1 MQDQVSGFCARN
13 QLKIM
18 RKPPGPRGLDVL
30 GFFGKRTASST
41 LSFLQ
46 NTART
51 FGPLS
56 YFRLLHQHT
65 YFVNDPDLIKEILV
79 VQQHRF
85 GRDVGATVL
94 RELVGDGVLTFD
106 EPRHRERRRIL
117 QPAFH
122 RDQVGS
128 YVDIIA
134 TESNRALRAW
144 EEQSQID
151 IGEEMRHLTLSIIGS
166 SLFGPEFRDSAAP
179 ISAVFGRVMKRAG
192 LIAPFATFLKPLT
205 RLYRRIAPTGP
216 SLFFQSER
224 KQLDAVLQP
233 LIERKRRSDSKDVLS
248 LLLGQT
254 EGELKDEDIRNEM
267 AAFVLAGHET
277 TATALTWT
285 CDLLAGEPNLQAS
298 LAEEAESVLGNRPA
312 IPEDLPRLRRASHVF
327 NETLRLYPPAP
338 LFGRRVEEPVK
349 LGDYDLPVGATVLL
363 SPYVTQRDPLYFDA
377 PDDFRPERWEGDNSD
392 LPKFAFFP
400 FGGGAKM
407 CIGEPLA
414 RTEGVLILAE
424 LMRRYEFTS
433 VSGKRA
439 EPTARVTLRPA
450 TPVLLKAKLRQP
462 ARELTLKGPDR

>member
-1 MQDQVSGFCARN
+1 
-13 QLKIM
+13 
-18 RKPPGPRGLDVL
+18 LDVL

-41 LSFLQ
+41 LGFLQ

-56 YFRLLHQHT
+56 YFRVLHQHT
-65 YFVNDPDLIKEILV
+65 YFVNDPELVKEILI

-94 RELVGDGVLTFD
+94 RELVGDGVLTLE

-128 YVDIIA
+128 YVEIIA
-134 TESNRALRAW
+134 RESQRALPGW
-144 EEQSQID
+144 QEKGQFD
-151 IGEEMRHLTLSIIGS
+151 MGEEMRRLTLSIIGS
-166 SLFGPEFRDSAAP
+166 SLFGPDFRESAGQ
-179 ISAVFGRVMKRAG
+179 ISAVLGRVMKGAG
-192 LIAPFATFLKPLT
+192 RIAPFVTFLKPLA
-205 RLYRRIAPTGP
+205 RSYRRIAPKGP
-216 SLFFQSER
+216 SLFFESER
-224 KQLDAVLQP
+224 KELDAVLQP
-233 LIERKRRSDSKDVLS
+233 LIERKRRSNSKDVLS
-248 LLLGQT
+248 LLLGQA
-254 EGELKDEDIRNEM
+254 EGELCEEDIRNEM
-267 AAFVLAGHET
+267 VAFVLAGHET
-277 TATALTWT
+277 TATALTWA
-285 CDLLAGEPNLQAS
+285 CDILAGEPDVQAW
-298 LAEEAESVLGNRPA
+298 LAEEAQSVLGDRAA
-312 IPEDLPRLRRASHVF
+312 IPEDLPRLRRASLAF

-338 LFGRRVEEPVK
+338 LFGRRVLEPVK
-349 LGDYDLPVGATVLL
+349 LGGYELPVGSTVLL
-363 SPYVTQRDPLYFDA
+363 SPYVTQRDPLHFEA
-377 PDDFRPERWEGDNSD
+377 PDAFRPERWDRENSA

-433 VSGKRA
+433 VSGKRT

-450 TPVLLKAKLRQP
+450 TPVLLKAKLRQG
-462 ARELTLKGPDR
+462 ARELIA

>member
-1 MQDQVSGFCARN
+1 
-13 QLKIM
+13 
-18 RKPPGPRGLDVL
+18 LDVL
-30 GFFGKRTASST
+30 GFFGVRTASST

-46 NTART
+46 NTARK

-56 YFRLLHQHT
+56 YFRLFHQHT
-65 YFVNDPDLIKEILV
+65 YLVTDPDLIKEVLV

-94 RELVGDGVLTFD
+94 RELVGDGVLTLE

-128 YVDIIA
+128 YVEIIGNQSRRFLPGWQEMA
-134 TESNRALRAW
+134 QVDVG
-144 EEQSQID
+144 EQ
-151 IGEEMRHLTLSIIGS
+151 MRRLTLSIIGS
-166 SLFGPEFRDSAAP
+166 SLFGPDFQDSAGQ
-179 ISAVFGRVMKRAG
+179 ISAILGSVMKRAG
-192 LIAPFATFLKPLT
+192 RIAPLVTFLKPIT
-205 RLYRRIAPTGP
+205 RSYRSIAPKGP
-216 SLFFQSER
+216 SLFFERER
-224 KQLDAVLQP
+224 KALDAVLQP

-254 EGELKDEDIRNEM
+254 EGELADEDIRNEM

-277 TATALTWT
+277 TATALTWA
-285 CDLLAGEPNLQAS
+285 CDLLAGEPKLQAY
-298 LAEEAESVLGNRPA
+298 LAEEAESVLGDRSA
-312 IPEDLPRLRRASHVF
+312 APEDLSRLRYASLVF

-363 SPYVTQRDPLYFDA
+363 SPYVTQRNPAWFEDPE
-377 PDDFRPERWEGDNSD
+377 DFRPERWETANTTLS
-392 LPKFAFFP
+392 KFAFFP

-424 LMRRYEFTS
+424 LMRRYEFAS
-433 VSGKRA
+433 VSGKRT
-439 EPTARVTLRPA
+439 EPNARVTLRPA
-450 TPVLLKAKLRQP
+450 QPVLLKAKLRTR
-462 ARELTLKGPDR
+462 ARELTAGAPGY